1 MTQSGHRISTIAGLN
16 YCVHDKEISEHRRM
30 TLEDWAAIAE
40 IVGALAVVLTLV
52 YLAVQVKHSKE
63 ALDANT
69 KAIRGQVIS
78 DVTRNVQDHMMMM
91 VQGHDLIT
99 TVKIMATEE
108 ELDPDNALLLDMLL
122 TAVFVARQNEYF
134 QWKQGLLDDSVFR
147 SLHHITFTIMGT
159 PSGRHWWQHEGS
171 KLVAPEFV
179 KFVEQLDEDGPAA
192 SVSSWKSAIRVD
204 ENKLK
209 TRSQ

>member
-1 MTQSGHRISTIAGLN
+1 
-16 YCVHDKEISEHRRM
+16 M

-52 YLAVQVKHSKE
+52 YLAVQVKHSKK

-78 DVTRNVQDHMMMM
+78 DVTRNVQDHMMMI
-91 VQGHDLIT
+91 VQGQDLIT

-134 QWKQGLLDDSVFR
+134 QWKQGLLEDSVFR
-147 SLHHITFTIMGT
+147 SLHHITFTILGT
-159 PSGRHWWQHEGS
+159 PSGRFWWQHEGS

-179 KFVEQLDEDGPAA
+179 KFVEQLDKDGPAA

-204 ENKLK
+204 EDKLK